1 MKQKS
6 ISAVVKVHTVTGV
19 SMHYTLLS
27 TKRFVS
33 SAIIPVRVDPL
44 GSSERQ
50 QGRGRGRGRGRGMA
64 DTPGKEITVKPGLQ
78 SEGNI
83 IIHCNKLVVLTIEW
97 LPGLWTS

>member
-50 QGRGRGRGRGRGMA
+50 QGRGRGRGIGGWLTQQGR
-64 DTPGKEITVKPGLQ
+64 KEQ
-78 SEGNI
+78 SNQVSSLKVI
-83 IIHCNKLVVLTIEW
+83 
-97 LPGLWTS
+97 